1 MRRITLLDSM
11 TLALACCNP
20 SQERTRLCL
29 NWLSRLDESGIL
41 VIIPAIADYE
51 VRRGLLKKGA
61 PAKLRN
67 LGALRTRLAF
77 VGISTPAL
85 EKAAE
90 FWASLQR
97 SGRPTADKKALD
109 GDAILAGIA
118 ATIGGDDDQVIIA
131 TENLRHLNRFPGV
144 EAQPWESII

>member
-1 MRRITLLDSM
+1 
-11 TLALACCNP
+11 
-20 SQERTRLCL
+20 
-29 NWLSRLDESGIL
+29 LSRLDESGIL